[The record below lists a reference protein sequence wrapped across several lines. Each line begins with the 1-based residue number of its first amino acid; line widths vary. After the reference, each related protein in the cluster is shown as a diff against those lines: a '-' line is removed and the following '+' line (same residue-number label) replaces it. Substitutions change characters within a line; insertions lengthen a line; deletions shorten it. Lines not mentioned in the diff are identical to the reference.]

1 MMPHLGAF
9 NRAPTI
15 VGSEHPAPGIDFASM
30 LKDLERRGH
39 RFYFQPQISGV
50 ASIRV
55 RRDFTGKRVLEAG
68 IDPRREGAAA
78 GY

>member
-1 MMPHLGAF
+1 
-9 NRAPTI
+9 
-15 VGSEHPAPGIDFASM
+15 M